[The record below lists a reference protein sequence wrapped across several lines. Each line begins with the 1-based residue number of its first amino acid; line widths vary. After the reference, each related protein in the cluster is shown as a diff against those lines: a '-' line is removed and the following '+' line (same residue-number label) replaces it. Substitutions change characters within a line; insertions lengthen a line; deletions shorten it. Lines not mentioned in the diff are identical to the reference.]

1 MSDDAAGRDDPF
13 GEEGRRYFERMF
25 DLNRSGLINNFV
37 DRTEGFLRNTRG
49 DIRGTKG

>member
-1 MSDDAAGRDDPF
+1 MSDDAVGRDDPF
-13 GEEGRRYFERMF
+13 GEEGRRDFERMF

-49 DIRGTKG
+49 DI